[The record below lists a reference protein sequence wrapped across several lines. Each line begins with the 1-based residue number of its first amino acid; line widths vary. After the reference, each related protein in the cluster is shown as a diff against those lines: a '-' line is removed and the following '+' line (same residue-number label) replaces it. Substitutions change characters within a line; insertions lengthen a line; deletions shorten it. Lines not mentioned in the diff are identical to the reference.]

1 MRFAKIL
8 RTSSL
13 HLPRV
18 RFLVCLSVLV
28 LVCFFFSIEKGKR
41 KKMNLFS
48 ISINIEIRKKGNTY
62 CLEELGLAQALV
74 FVLEN
79 KRKLDINSA

>member
-1 MRFAKIL
+1 
-8 RTSSL
+8 
-13 HLPRV
+13 
-18 RFLVCLSVLV
+18 
-28 LVCFFFSIEKGKR
+28 
-41 KKMNLFS
+41 MNLFS